1 MPQEHVSRREISM
14 LAGAIVAGVGAV
26 AATRAGAG
34 EAVAPASEVS
44 RSNAAIHQEV
54 VIAVPA
60 SRVYRALTT
69 AEGFDR
75 IVRLSAAMNSSMQ
88 TMLGT
93 APTAIDARPG
103 GAFALF
109 GGYISGRNLELV
121 PNARLVQA
129 WRAGNW
135 PPGLY
140 SIAEFALASEGSS
153 TRIVFDH
160 RGFPNEDAD
169 HLAAG
174 WHGNYWV
181 PLAKSLAP
189 TPLNP

>member
-1 MPQEHVSRREISM
+1 MPRAELSRREVSV
-14 LAGAIVAGVGAV
+14 LAGAIIAGAV
-26 AATRAGAG
+26 AATRVGAD

-44 RSNAAIHQEV
+44 RTNAAIHQEV
-54 VIAVPA
+54 LIAAPP
-60 SRVYRALTT
+60 SRVYQALTT
-69 AEGFDR
+69 AEEFDR

-140 SIAEFALASEGSS
+140 SIAEIALFTNGSG

-160 RGFPNEDAD
+160 RGFPNDDAD
-169 HLAAG
+169 HLAEG
-174 WHGNYWV
+174 WHGNYWI
-181 PLAKSLAP
+181 PLAKSLAQ
-189 TPLNP
+189 TPSNP